1 MQTKV
6 MRPQDIK
13 KYCNINPQAIREG
26 LKAGKLDIG
35 FAVKKEGSS
44 RWAYFC
50 WEQAQKMKAADV
62 LDGTPAA
69 GWRLFLVNNKQTS
82 KFSTPIISK
91 RRG

>member
-35 FAVKKEGSS
+35 FAVKKRRQQPLGIL
-44 RWAYFC
+44 YYT
-50 WEQAQKMKAADV
+50 
-62 LDGTPAA
+62 GTV
-69 GWRLFLVNNKQTS
+69 F
-82 KFSTPIISK
+82 
-91 RRG
+91 